1 MDQKKLRIWTFFT
14 QCNTRIYNL
23 ISVPHITRFLLRD
36 PIISSKTHVMEVR
49 SRREANVEVK
59 NNEII
64 SAILL
69 FIQVLYLKQQ
79 KNILPCFCSLKFENS
94 LFSSKLSNCIIRS
107 KRIVY
112 KTKKVYIKYV
122 VQNWLVKRALFYVQT
137 VA

>member
-1 MDQKKLRIWTFFT
+1 
-14 QCNTRIYNL
+14 
-23 ISVPHITRFLLRD
+23 
-36 PIISSKTHVMEVR
+36 MEVR

-64 SAILL
+64 SAIFL
-69 FIQVLYLKQQ
+69 FIRVLYLKQQ
-79 KNILPCFCSLKFENS
+79 NNILPCFCSLKFENS

-112 KTKKVYIKYV
+112 TTKKVYIKYV

-137 VA
+137 VAWLCCYCHKSWFFKFMEYTVQETAVSWNVLNHKRLPYQMENII